1 MGLQIGTFNN
11 EEGAVF
17 NNNSLT
23 INAQTVTSDTT
34 PSEVDVQE
42 DATPGLIAI
51 SDEGAQ
57 VDLLRIAV
65 AAYRIGLFKRRDG
78 SKLNQIDV
86 IRAFTKMVGIEI
98 KNPYNDLRDEKV
110 KDSTVSTKVFDAM
123 KRSFKEYEDEKLE
136 RSMK

>member
-1 MGLQIGTFNN
+1 MANIVNFKN
-11 EEGAVF
+11 EAGAVF
-17 NNNSLT
+17 KDESVTLNV
-23 INAQTVTSDTT
+23 QTVSNSVT
-34 PSEVDVQE
+34 PSVVDVQE

-65 AAYRIGLFKRRDG
+65 AAYRTGLFKRRDG
-78 SKLNQIDV
+78 RKLNQIDV

-110 KDSTVSTKVFDAM
+110 RDSTASTEIFDSM
-123 KRSFKEYEDEKLE
+123 KRAFIEYEDEKLE
-136 RSMK
+136 RSKK

>member
-42 DATPGLIAI
+42 DATTGLIAI

-65 AAYRIGLFKRRDG
+65 AAYRTGLFKRRDG
-78 SKLNQIDV
+78 RKLNQIDV

-98 KNPYNDLRDEKV
+98 TNPYNDLRDEKV
-110 KDSTVSTKVFDAM
+110 NGSTASTEIFDAL
-123 KRSFKEYEDEKLE
+123 KRAFIEYEDEKLE
-136 RSMK
+136 RVKK

>member
-1 MGLQIGTFNN
+1 MANIVNFKN
-11 EEGAVF
+11 EAGAVF
-17 NNNSLT
+17 KDESVTLNV
-23 INAQTVTSDTT
+23 QTVSNSVT
-34 PSEVDVQE
+34 PSMVDVQE

-65 AAYRIGLFKRRDG
+65 AAYRTGLFKRRDG
-78 SKLNQIDV
+78 RKLNQIDV

-110 KDSTVSTKVFDAM
+110 TDSTASTEIFDSM
-123 KRSFKEYEDEKLE
+123 KRAFIEYEDEKLE
-136 RSMK
+136 RSKK

>member
-1 MGLQIGTFNN
+1 MANINKFHN
-11 EEGAVF
+11 EAGAVF
-17 NNNSLT
+17 KDESLT
-23 INAQTVTSDTT
+23 VNVQPVINSATT
-34 PSEVDVQE
+34 SEVDVQD

-65 AAYRIGLFKRRDG
+65 AAYRTGLFKRRDG
-78 SKLNQIDV
+78 RKLNQIDV

-110 KDSTVSTKVFDAM
+110 TDSTVSTEIFDAM
-123 KRSFKEYEDEKLE
+123 KRAFIEYEDEKLE
-136 RSMK
+136 RSKK

>member
-1 MGLQIGTFNN
+1 MANIVNFKN
-11 EEGAVF
+11 EAGAVF
-17 NNNSLT
+17 KDESVTLNV
-23 INAQTVTSDTT
+23 QTVSNSVT
-34 PSEVDVQE
+34 PSVVDVQE

-65 AAYRIGLFKRRDG
+65 AAYRTGLFKRRDG
-78 SKLNQIDV
+78 RKLNQIDV

-110 KDSTVSTKVFDAM
+110 KDSTASTDVFDVM
-123 KRSFKEYEDEKLE
+123 KRSFQAYEEDKLN
-136 RSMK
+136 RR

>member
-1 MGLQIGTFNN
+1 MANIVNFKN
-11 EEGAVF
+11 EAGAVF
-17 NNNSLT
+17 KDDSVTLNVQSVINS
-23 INAQTVTSDTT
+23 VT

-42 DATPGLIAI
+42 DTNPGLIAI

-65 AAYRIGLFKRRDG
+65 AAYRTGLFKRRDG
-78 SKLNQIDV
+78 RKLNQIDV

-110 KDSTVSTKVFDAM
+110 TDSTVSTEIFDAM
-123 KRSFKEYEDEKLE
+123 KRAFIEYEDEKLE
-136 RSMK
+136 RSKK

>member
-1 MGLQIGTFNN
+1 MANINQFNN
-11 EEGAVF
+11 EAGAVF
-17 NNNSLT
+17 KDESLT
-23 INAQTVTSDTT
+23 VNVQPVINSVT
-34 PSEVDVQE
+34 PSVVDVQE

-65 AAYRIGLFKRRDG
+65 AAYRTGLFKRRDG
-78 SKLNQIDV
+78 RKLNQIDV

-110 KDSTVSTKVFDAM
+110 NGSTASTEIFDAL
-123 KRSFKEYEDEKLE
+123 KRAFIEYEDEKLE
-136 RSMK
+136 RSKK

>member
-1 MGLQIGTFNN
+1 MANINN
-11 EEGAVF
+11 FHNEAGAVF
-17 NNNSLT
+17 KDDSVTLNVQPVINS
-23 INAQTVTSDTT
+23 VT

-65 AAYRIGLFKRRDG
+65 AAYRTGLFKRRDG
-78 SKLNQIDV
+78 RKLNQIDV

-98 KNPYNDLRDEKV
+98 SNPYNDLRDEKV
-110 KDSTVSTKVFDAM
+110 NGSTASTEIFDAL
-123 KRSFKEYEDEKLE
+123 KRAFIEYEDEKLE
-136 RSMK
+136 RVKK

>member
-11 EEGAVF
+11 EQGAVF

-23 INAQTVTSDTT
+23 INAHPVNSDIT

-42 DATPGLIAI
+42 DTTPGLISI

-110 KDSTVSTKVFDAM
+110 KDSTASTDVFDVM
-123 KRSFKEYEDEKLE
+123 KRSFQAYEEDKLN
-136 RSMK
+136 RR

>member
-1 MGLQIGTFNN
+1 MQPVI
-11 EEGAVF
+11 
-17 NNNSLT
+17 NS
-23 INAQTVTSDTT
+23 VT

-42 DATPGLIAI
+42 DTTPGLIAI

-65 AAYRIGLFKRRDG
+65 AAYRTGLFKRRDG
-78 SKLNQIDV
+78 RKLNQIDV

-110 KDSTVSTKVFDAM
+110 TDSTVSTEIFDAM
-123 KRSFKEYEDEKLE
+123 KRAFIEYEDEKLE
-136 RSMK
+136 RSKK

>member
-11 EEGAVF
+11 EQGAVF

-23 INAQTVTSDTT
+23 INAHPVNSDIT

-42 DATPGLIAI
+42 DTTPGLIAI

-78 SKLNQIDV
+78 GKLNQIDV

-110 KDSTVSTKVFDAM
+110 KDSTASTDVFDAM
-123 KRSFKEYEDEKLE
+123 KRSFQAYEEDKLN
-136 RSMK
+136 RR

>member
-1 MGLQIGTFNN
+1 MGLKIGTFNN

-110 KDSTVSTKVFDAM
+110 KDSTASTKVFDAM